1 MKAILVID
9 IDDSLVEGEERF
21 AVDGYLMQ
29 ESDCVG
35 CYEAVGRINAV
46 LKPLPDC
53 PDVPDT
59 IANDVA
65 YIIGWNDCIVEISKE
80 RKEAKSLIK
89 NEKESVSN
97 ANGTSIK

>member
-9 IDDSLVEGEERF
+9 LPKNCSECKLMFLQGIGEGICNAVDWEERP
-21 AVDGYLMQ
+21 
-29 ESDCVG
+29 SWCP
-35 CYEAVGRINAV
+35 

-80 RKEAKSLIK
+80 RKEAKTLIR
-89 NEKESVSN
+89 NDGESVSN